1 MFAILYGRR
10 LQKRVVKY
18 EIYLLFLTFV
28 TPTIMRKIL
37 IISLFTLN
45 LAGLSAQSLVD
56 SLHTALETV
65 EGELKVKT
73 LNELFRAYQNA
84 DPVTALGYTREA
96 LNLATEI
103 GDRKGMAASYNNLG
117 VSYRQQGAIDK
128 ALEYYINSLKIYEEL
143 ENKEGIATLKNNIST
158 IYAIKKD
165 YGLAVNYLEQS
176 YALFVQ
182 LGDKVRIVGSM
193 NNLGNLNS
201 ELQLQEKA
209 MRYYSEAYQLS
220 EQEGVK
226 FSDPVNNLGNI
237 YFRQGNYQKAIEFYN
252 KALEIEKENNNRSGM
267 LNTLTN
273 IGAAYTKAKQPTPAL
288 QYLDEAEKLAG
299 ELQAFSYMP
308 SILRSHADIL
318 YQQGKSKDA
327 YETILRYD
335 SLRERIYGEES
346 TKKIAQME
354 LVLNFSEKE
363 KELQMLQKEGQIQ
376 SLQLR
381 NSRLFI
387 VMIILGILILLGG
400 INLYYM
406 SNKKKLI

>member
-1 MFAILYGRR
+1 
-10 LQKRVVKY
+10 
-18 EIYLLFLTFV
+18 
-28 TPTIMRKIL
+28 MRKIL
-37 IISLFTLN
+37 IISLFTFN
-45 LAGLSAQSLVD
+45 LAGLSAQPLVD

-65 EGELKVKT
+65 EGELKVKA

-96 LNLATEI
+96 LNVATEI

-128 ALEYYINSLKIYEEL
+128 ALEYYINSLKIYEGL

-182 LGDKVRIVGSM
+182 LGDKTRIVGSM

-201 ELQLQEKA
+201 ELQLHEKA

-273 IGAAYTKAKQPTPAL
+273 IGSAYTKAKQPTPAL
-288 QYLDEAEKLAG
+288 RYLDEAEKLAE
-299 ELQAFSYMP
+299 ELQAFSYLP

>member
-1 MFAILYGRR
+1 
-10 LQKRVVKY
+10 
-18 EIYLLFLTFV
+18 
-28 TPTIMRKIL
+28 MRKPL
-37 IISLFTLN
+37 IISLFIVYTNTLV
-45 LAGLSAQSLVD
+45 AQAPID
-56 SLHTALETV
+56 SLQKALLVT

-84 DPVTALGYTREA
+84 DPVTALGFTREA
-96 LNLATEI
+96 LNLAAEI
-103 GDRKGMAASYNNLG
+103 NDQKGMAASYNNLG

-128 ALEYYINSLKIYEEL
+128 ALGYYINSLKIYELL

-158 IYAIKKD
+158 IYSIKKD
-165 YGLAVNYLEQS
+165 YGLAVDYLEQS

-182 LGDKVRIVGSM
+182 LGDKLKIVGSM

-201 ELQLQEKA
+201 ELQLFEKA

-220 EQEGVK
+220 QQAGMK

-237 YFRQGNYQKAIEFYN
+237 YFRQGNYQKAVEFYN
-252 KALEIEKENNNRSGM
+252 KALEIERENNNRLGM

-273 IGAAYTKAKQPTPAL
+273 IGAAYTKAKQPKPAL
-288 QYLDEAEKLAG
+288 QYLSEARKLAE
-299 ELQAFSYMP
+299 ELQAFSYLP

-318 YQQGKSKDA
+318 YQQGKSKEA
-327 YETILRYD
+327 YETILEYD
-335 SLRERIYGEES
+335 SLREKIYGEES
-346 TKKIAQME
+346 TKNIAQME

-363 KELQMLQKEGQIQ
+363 KELQVLQKEGEIR
-376 SLQLR
+376 SLELR

-387 VMIILGILILLGG
+387 VLVILGVLIVLGS

-406 SNKKKLI
+406 SNKKKLF